1 MIRRLP
7 GPHPGPGPWHRP
19 RRRAA
24 GLAALALAL
33 AGSLGPQGT
42 ASAAPPPGP
51 PPVLRVGVLSG
62 SPPCSDHRG
71 GRWSGTAVELWKR
84 LATEEGLPFVFE
96 ARPTASALLEATAA
110 GQLDVGVGCL
120 NVTPERIGRHRFS
133 LPFQEMGL
141 AVLVKR
147 DRLELGQAV
156 LRSLLAPDLLRLLG
170 GYLLAIG
177 LVTALLWLVEG
188 PERLRDG
195 EDHRRGF
202 AKVFQILATGPGTNT
217 IAHTTRGHGL
227 VIASYLIRIV
237 TASLLVSY
245 ITINVVQQPRVAGGQ
260 SIRSLQDLG
269 GLRVAARPGSVSS
282 ASLER
287 LNAGGTAAPVTI
299 VPLPR
304 VDQAPKL
311 LTAERADAVLADD
324 QQLEYVLRRSGSR
337 QLELALRNLQSES
350 QAFVLAPQLDPAT
363 AARIDLAI
371 SRLKQQGVV
380 AALRRE
386 AMNKS

>member
-1 MIRRLP
+1 MNRHHPQRR
-7 GPHPGPGPWHRP
+7 GKVRG
-19 RRRAA
+19 
-24 GLAALALAL
+24 ALAL
-33 AGSLGPQGT
+33 AGLLLAGILGGST
-42 ASAAPPPGP
+42 ATAAATAAE

-62 SPPCSDHRG
+62 SAPCSDHTG
-71 GRWSGTAVELWKR
+71 NRWSGSAVELWNR
-84 LATEEGLPFVFE
+84 LAIEEGLPFVFE
-96 ARPTASALLEATAA
+96 ARASASSLLAATAA
-110 GQLDVGVGCL
+110 GELDVGVGCL
-120 NVTPERIGRHRFS
+120 NVTPERIGRYRFS

-170 GYLLAIG
+170 GYLVAIG
-177 LVTALLWLVEG
+177 LVSGVLWVVEG
-188 PERLRDG
+188 PQRLRDG
-195 EDHRRGF
+195 QDHRRGF

-217 IAHTTRGHGL
+217 IASTTRGHGL
-227 VIASYLIRIV
+227 VIVSYLIRIV

-245 ITINVVQQPRVAGGQ
+245 ITINVVQEPRASGARPL
-260 SIRSLQDLG
+260 RSLQDLAG
-269 GLRVAARPGSVSS
+269 QRVAARPGSVSS

-287 LNAGGTAAPVTI
+287 INAGGTAEPITI

-304 VDQAPKL
+304 VQEALQL
-311 LTAERADAVLADD
+311 LADDRADAVLADD
-324 QQLEYVLRRSGSR
+324 PQLEFLLRRSGNR
-337 QLELALRNLQSES
+337 QLELVLRNQQSES
-350 QAFVLAPQLDPAT
+350 QAFVFSPQLDPAT
-363 AARIDLAI
+363 QARIDHAI